1 MALATCIYLVQRLKE
16 HVSQIWLSQEK
27 DIKDE
32 DATGIGI
39 PERVFGIESTMPK
52 FCSWRAT

>member
-27 DIKDE
+27 ERKNE
-32 DATGIGI
+32 DTGGIGI
-39 PERVFGIESTMPK
+39 PERVFGIKSTMPK
-52 FCSWRAT
+52 FCSWSAT

>member
-27 DIKDE
+27 ETKDE
-32 DATGIGI
+32 GASGIGI
-39 PERVFGIESTMPK
+39 P
-52 FCSWRAT
+52 

>member
-1 MALATCIYLVQRLKE
+1 MGVQRLKE

-39 PERVFGIESTMPK
+39 P
-52 FCSWRAT
+52 